1 MLHALKLSWTLIT
14 AIVAVAVLA
23 ACGTA
28 TGESHGGKVRDHVS
42 FVDQWRANG
51 VTVDIAGTASQ
62 PFLRPGGTRLRLTGG
77 TLGSAAEIESY
88 NYDSTDLGA
97 DGAQIAKDDASGIA
111 ADGTPK
117 KGTAQWTGP
126 VHFYRADRVIV
137 LYVGSDPATTKL
149 LTELLGPQFAG
160 A

>member
-1 MLHALKLSWTLIT
+1 MLHALRISWTLVT
-14 AIVAVAVLA
+14 AIVAVAAMA
-23 ACGTA
+23 ACGPA

-42 FVDQWRANG
+42 LVDQLRAKG
-51 VTVDIAGTASQ
+51 VTVNIAGTASQ
-62 PFLRPGGTRLRLTGG
+62 PFLRPTGTRLRLTGG
-77 TLGSAAEIESY
+77 TLGGAAEVESY
-88 NYDSTDLGA
+88 NYDSTDLGD
-97 DGAQIAKDDASGIA
+97 DGAQVAKDDASGIA
-111 ADGTPK
+111 ADGTPN
-117 KGTAQWTGP
+117 KGPAQWTGP

>member
-1 MLHALKLSWTLIT
+1 MLHTLRMSRAFVT
-14 AIVAVAVLA
+14 AVVVMAALA

-42 FVDQWRANG
+42 FVDQLRASG
-51 VTVDIAGTASQ
+51 VTVDIAGNATQ
-62 PFLRPGGTRLRLTGG
+62 PFLRPRGTRLRLTGG
-77 TLGSAAEIESY
+77 TLGSAAEVESY

-117 KGTAQWTGP
+117 TGTAQWSGP

-149 LTELLGPQFAG
+149 LTELLGSQFAG